1 MVAKRSRPRAPTH
14 GIHTA
19 GKQYMAWVHSKD
31 KVKRKETDGTL
42 AKRAALLS
50 QGHDAACYKQCCNE
64 HPYLQLCAK
73 MQQAHA
79 AGRTSPQ
86 QETRSTR
93 LTSARTAPSSR
104 HAQDL
109 PSSGPAVHRS
119 GHSKSTGPNT
129 GTSAQAKAAGAKL
142 GRCLLYTSPSPRDRQ
157 KSRMPSSA

>member
-50 QGHDAACYKQCCNE
+50 QGHDAACYKQCGNE
-64 HPYLQLCAK
+64 HPCLQLCAK
-73 MQQAHA
+73 MQQSHA

-86 QETRSTR
+86 AVAKETYKG
-93 LTSARTAPSSR
+93 AAPSAVDRSAVEESANGFPLSR
-104 HAQDL
+104 D
-109 PSSGPAVHRS
+109 
-119 GHSKSTGPNT
+119 
-129 GTSAQAKAAGAKL
+129 
-142 GRCLLYTSPSPRDRQ
+142 
-157 KSRMPSSA
+157 SSAARPSRSCSIKSASLYIKAPRSRASIFPQGPS